1 MTPES
6 GSRPFTAPTNV
17 RPPRPRSKAWG
28 MLSHAP
34 NAILCLRS
42 ASAGRVPHLQA
53 GCRVSAQRAGA
64 KAGGEGRR
72 RRALKRPPGCDP
84 EAWQP
89 VLRSPGAGHSLLL
102 LLASTRLPRSE
113 LGLQA
118 REESLLWRLRTV
130 PPLHGET
137 VQRSQRGQPKSGFF
151 AGAGIRLWEART
163 VGYPEHQQPR
173 RGKEAEARLE
183 AARAKAG
190 RSYCAWAAA
199 S

>member
-1 MTPES
+1 
-6 GSRPFTAPTNV
+6 
-17 RPPRPRSKAWG
+17 

-34 NAILCLRS
+34 NAISCLRS
-42 ASAGRVPHLQA
+42 ASAGPVPHLQA
-53 GCRVSAQRAGA
+53 GCRVSAQRPGG

-84 EAWQP
+84 GAWPP
-89 VLRSPGAGHSLLL
+89 VLRSPGAGHSLLP

-118 REESLLWRLRTV
+118 REEPLLCRLRTV
-130 PPLHGET
+130 PSLQGET
-137 VQRSQRGQPKSGFF
+137 VQRSQRGQPKSRFF
-151 AGAGIRLWEART
+151 ADAGTPFWAART

-183 AARAKAG
+183 AAPAKAG
-190 RSYCAWAAA
+190 PSGCAWAAA

>member
-1 MTPES
+1 
-6 GSRPFTAPTNV
+6 
-17 RPPRPRSKAWG
+17 

-42 ASAGRVPHLQA
+42 ASAGPVPHLQA
-53 GCRVSAQRAGA
+53 GCRVSAQRP
-64 KAGGEGRR
+64 GGKTGGDGRR

-84 EAWQP
+84 GAWPP
-89 VLRSPGAGHSLLL
+89 VLRSSGAGHSLLP

-118 REESLLWRLRTV
+118 REEPLFCRLRTV
-130 PPLHGET
+130 PPLQGET
-137 VQRSQRGQPKSGFF
+137 VQRSPRGQPKSGFF
-151 AGAGIRLWEART
+151 TGAGTPLWAATT

-183 AARAKAG
+183 AAPAKAG
-190 RSYCAWAAA
+190 RRGCAWAAA